1 MARVVQTN
9 CVSMFQCFDVTIFR
23 CFDVTMLRCFDVTM
37 LQCYNVSMFLFGRS
51 YTSPALTNVREK
63 ILTHL
68 LDSVDLFVSAVAVQ
82 AAQRVKDTNA
92 LAATVVQELDEW
104 IGSVVAAVR
113 VVVVSLV
120 VLLWV
125 LLVLWVVLWCCGC
138 CGLPCPKT
146 GITVLLV
153 LIPRI
158 SLFLFWLFLF
168 WLFLFWLFLFWL
180 FLFWLFLLMQE
191 TASVGH
197 MRKAMMVAIKQSI
210 AMDEGEARPV
220 PRVQMRYEMD
230 EMDEMDEVE

>member
-1 MARVVQTN
+1 
-9 CVSMFQCFDVTIFR
+9 
-23 CFDVTMLRCFDVTM
+23 MLRCFD
-37 LQCYNVSMFLFGRS
+37 VSMFLFGRS

-125 LLVLWVVLWCCGC
+125 LLVLLWVLLWCCGC
-138 CGLPCPKT
+138 CDLRCPKT

-158 SLFLFWLFLF
+158 SLFLFWLFLL
-168 WLFLFWLFLFWL
+168 WLFLLWL